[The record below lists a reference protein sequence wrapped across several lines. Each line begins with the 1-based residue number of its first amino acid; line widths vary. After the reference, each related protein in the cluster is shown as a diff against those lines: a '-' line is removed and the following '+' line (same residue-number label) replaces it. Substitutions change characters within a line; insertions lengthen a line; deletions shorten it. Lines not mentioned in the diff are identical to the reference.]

1 MENIN
6 KKEFLENKIKRIN
19 NLIETF
25 KDKGSI
31 PMIEGDIP
39 IHTIKW
45 VSIDKVRDY
54 IKELEEELKR
64 L

>member
-1 MENIN
+1 MD
-6 KKEFLENKIKRIN
+6 KKEFLKNKIKRIE
-19 NLIETF
+19 NLIEDF

-31 PMIEGDIP
+31 PMLEGDIP

-45 VSIDKVRDY
+45 IEIEEARNY
-54 IKELEEELKR
+54 IKELEEEIKR